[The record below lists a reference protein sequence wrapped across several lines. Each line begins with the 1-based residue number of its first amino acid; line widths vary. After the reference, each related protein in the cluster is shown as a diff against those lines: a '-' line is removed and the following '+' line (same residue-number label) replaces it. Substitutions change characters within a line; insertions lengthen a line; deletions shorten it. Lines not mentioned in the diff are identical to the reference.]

1 MFSGGAAGTPSAAQ
15 RTTRRST
22 RAARAAAALS
32 GGSTPLVA
40 SPPPPGLAQQQQ
52 RTLGANLAVASKALS
67 SATPSRRTRSVAA
80 GSDAGSSA
88 SMLMDLDEAGQAQQ
102 HQHQH
107 QQGKDADR
115 LLVKDESYAI
125 TERKG
130 LPVEVQEAIAAS
142 DPYTLPVKAV
152 LDPITGFALLVS
164 SDRCF
169 VWNWASRTSSTTT
182 YIFPLPAQAPFP
194 PGVTAYSPLS
204 FASLVPSASQT
215 AQREPGLVAVSNTGT
230 VRFWDSIS
238 LSLAGADRFKSV
250 SLALAEGEL
259 VRHVALVSP
268 TTYLAA
274 TSQSRV
280 FALSIVSQGG
290 RATLA
295 ARPLERAVGWAGS
308 VWSAVFGTKA
318 VDPRAGILALAV
330 AQPVSAGATGAAAGG
345 GDGVRRV
352 YAVQEKSAQ
361 VWDVPLRG
369 EGGERLVAEHDVFH
383 AVLEAIAGEKVG
395 NEQWAMNEGRVEVV
409 DAAVTATGHL
419 ALLVSHVHNATAD
432 EYRSFA
438 IVQLDIQHDAVTP
451 IGLTL
456 LAYQSRP
463 DPRPL
468 STARLSIGAG
478 EVAFVTFPD
487 AVVIASIASDSS
499 FEEAFPLRQ
508 NSTRFLG
515 LSMPSYLLA
524 PPSPTETLSLLTST
538 PSLVTVTVTAP
549 HGSQQRVAP
558 GGVDALKTQR
568 LKTRLEQAIFYGTRE
583 AENPLAF
590 DIQPDFEGDL
600 AKASTAVSANI
611 LASSSSNM
619 PLILDLRAQLADR
632 VHRTKALIEY
642 INANGILSKL
652 PQSAR
657 KQLSWDAERLQAAV
671 ALWAHV
677 NARIGASGHSI
688 LADAILTF
696 MDEVGEGF
704 GEDPLRLF
712 FRTKVGA
719 VGKVLEEV
727 AKQAKG
733 GVDSSVGAEEKSE
746 KLFEANQVILAA
758 FKAVSRHRAD
768 TAQHYGLTSSAEPTE
783 PWSSRPV
790 LLEALQWHFD
800 ATDALLRER
809 VRELGSQQRK
819 GVAKGEPDE
828 LRNQMAGVAE
838 FTFSAFEER
847 LRHLKTING
856 DAATPES
863 RLVAERYYSLR
874 PRFINTLVAVGKV
887 GAAFELGERHGDYK
901 SLVRLSNDAAH
912 GSPARISAYLDRYGK
927 DFAFPLY
934 SFYLEHGKLRTL
946 LEPEEAHRDLLT
958 EFLDS
963 TDNDGLA
970 WINDIAIGRLEH
982 ATDVLFTVAEKE
994 QNVAQKKIMLSL
1006 SKLAQVAQ
1014 VDTQSIEEVHVQ
1026 QTLETLDDN
1035 LDLVNTQD
1043 GLLALFES
1051 LLSGQETRLSA
1062 AEQGEVIAARVAP
1075 GLEDRPALA
1084 QHLATL
1090 AGKLF
1095 EEQALSAED
1104 LIDLLTLKENVGEQ
1118 AGDFAAALDV
1128 LVRAKNLPAERRQVA
1143 LESIWRRVF
1152 IQDDWASLKSAVGVS
1167 DEEMANALRHTAY
1180 YATLAAAS
1188 RSEHQPSDL
1197 PQPAQAFSTA
1207 TPTSLSARSPDLPSP
1222 SVTLLLNDI
1231 EQESRLLSECV
1242 QNGLEQFAREI
1253 VRLLEEGTPAV
1264 EEEELGGEA
1273 VMVE

>member
-22 RAARAAAALS
+22 RAARAASALS
-32 GGSTPLVA
+32 GASTPLVA
-40 SPPPPGLAQQQQ
+40 SPPPPGLAPQQQQQQ
-52 RTLGANLAVASKALS
+52 RTLGANLAVTTKALS
-67 SATPSRRTRSVAA
+67 SAAPSRRTRSVAA
-80 GSDAGSSA
+80 GSDAGTSA
-88 SMLMDLDEAGQAQQ
+88 TMLMDVDEAGQSQ
-102 HQHQH
+102 QH

-169 VWNWASRTSSTTT
+169 VWNWASRAGSTTT
-182 YIFPLPAQAPFP
+182 YVFPLPAQAPFP
-194 PGVTAYSPLS
+194 PGVTAGSPLS

-215 AQREPGLVAVSNTGT
+215 AQREPGLIAVSNTGT
-230 VRFWDSIS
+230 IRFWDSIS

-280 FALSIVSQGG
+280 FALSVASQGG

-295 ARPLERAVGWAGS
+295 ARPFERAVGWAGS
-308 VWSAVFGTKA
+308 VWSAVFGTKT

-330 AQPVSAGATGAAAGG
+330 AQPASSAIGPGAGAADGA
-345 GDGVRRV
+345 RRV

-361 VWDVPLRG
+361 VWDVPPRG

-395 NEQWAMNEGRVEVV
+395 NEQWAMNEGKVEIV

-419 ALLVSHVHNATAD
+419 ALLVSHVHDATAD

-438 IVQLDIQHDAVTP
+438 IVQLDVQHDAVTP

-515 LSMPSYLLA
+515 LSMPSYLPA
-524 PPSPTETLSLLTST
+524 PPSPTETLSLLTSS
-538 PSLVTVTVTAP
+538 PSLVTVTVSAP
-549 HGSQQRVAP
+549 HGSQQRVVP
-558 GGVDALKTQR
+558 GGVEALKTQR

-600 AKASTAVSANI
+600 AKASTAVSADI

-632 VHRTKALIEY
+632 VHRCKALVEY

-688 LADAILTF
+688 VGDAILTF

-719 VGKVLEEV
+719 VGNVLEEV

-733 GVDSSVGAEEKSE
+733 VVDSSVGAEDKSE

-758 FKAVSRHRAD
+758 FKAVARHRAD

-809 VRELGSQQRK
+809 VRELGAQQRK
-819 GVAKGEPDE
+819 GAVKGEPDE
-828 LRNQMAGVAE
+828 LRSQMAGVAE
-838 FTFSAFEER
+838 FAFSAFEER
-847 LRHLKTING
+847 LRYLKSVNG

-863 RLVAERYYSLR
+863 RLVTERYYSLR

-887 GAAFELGERHGDYK
+887 GAAFELGERHGDFK
-901 SLVRLSNDAAH
+901 SLVRLSNDAAR
-912 GSPARISAYLDRYGK
+912 GSSARISAYLDRYGK

-934 SFYLEHGKLRTL
+934 TFYLEHGKLRTL

-963 TDNDGLA
+963 TDNDELA
-970 WINDIAIGRLEH
+970 WVNDIAIGRLEH

-1051 LLSGQETRLSA
+1051 LLSGQDVRLSP
-1062 AEQGEVIAARVAP
+1062 AERGEVIAARVAP

-1090 AGKLF
+1090 VGKLF
-1095 EEQALSAED
+1095 EERTLSAED

-1128 LVRAKNLPAERRQVA
+1128 IVRAKDLPAERRQVA

-1167 DEEMANALRHTAY
+1167 DQEMANALRHTAY

-1188 RSEHQPSDL
+1188 RSDHEPSDL
-1197 PQPAQAFSTA
+1197 LQPAQAFSTA

-1242 QNGLEQFAREI
+1242 QNGLEAFAREI
-1253 VRLLEEGTPAV
+1253 VRLLEEGTPV
-1264 EEEELGGEA
+1264 VQEEELGGEA

>member
-22 RAARAAAALS
+22 RAARAASALS
-32 GGSTPLVA
+32 GASTPLVA
-40 SPPPPGLAQQQQ
+40 SPPPPALAQHQQQ

-67 SATPSRRTRSVAA
+67 SAAPSRRTRSVAA
-80 GSDAGSSA
+80 GSDAGT
-88 SMLMDLDEAGQAQQ
+88 MLMDVDEAGQSQQ
-102 HQHQH
+102 
-107 QQGKDADR
+107 QQGKDSDR

-169 VWNWASRTSSTTT
+169 VWNWASRASSTTT
-182 YIFPLPAQAPFP
+182 YVFPLPAQAPFP

-215 AQREPGLVAVSNTGT
+215 AQREPGLIAVSNTGT

-308 VWSAVFGTKA
+308 VWSAVFGTKT
-318 VDPRAGILALAV
+318 VDPRVGILALAV
-330 AQPVSAGATGAAAGG
+330 AQPVSGAGG
-345 GDGVRRV
+345 GAGDGARRV

-361 VWDVPLRG
+361 VWDVPVRG

-395 NEQWAMNEGRVEVV
+395 NEQWAMNEGKVEIV

-419 ALLVSHVHNATAD
+419 ALLVSHVHDATAD

-438 IVQLDIQHDAVTP
+438 IVQLDVQHDAVTP

-456 LAYQSRP
+456 LAYQNRP

-468 STARLSIGAG
+468 STARLNIGAG
-478 EVAFVTFPD
+478 EVAFVSFPD
-487 AVVIASIASDSS
+487 AVVIASITADSS

-508 NSTRFLG
+508 NSTRFIG
-515 LSMPSYLLA
+515 LSMPSYLPA
-524 PPSPTETLSLLTST
+524 PPSPTETLSLLTSS

-549 HGSQQRVAP
+549 HGSQPRVAP
-558 GGVDALKTQR
+558 GGVEALKTQR

-600 AKASTAVSANI
+600 AKASTSVSADI

-642 INANGILSKL
+642 VNANGILSKL

-688 LADAILTF
+688 VVDAILTF

-719 VGKVLEEV
+719 VGNVLEEV

-733 GVDSSVGAEEKSE
+733 VVDSSVGAEEKSE

-758 FKAVSRHRAD
+758 FKAIARHRAD
-768 TAQHYGLTSSAEPTE
+768 TAQHYGLSSSAEPTE

-809 VRELGSQQRK
+809 VRELGAQQRK
-819 GVAKGEPDE
+819 GAVKGEPDE
-828 LRNQMAGVAE
+828 LRSQMAGVAE
-838 FTFSAFEER
+838 IAFSAFEER
-847 LRHLKTING
+847 LRYLKTVNG

-863 RLVAERYYSLR
+863 RLLTERYHSIR

-887 GAAFELGERHGDYK
+887 GAAFELGERHGDFK

-934 SFYLEHGKLRTL
+934 TFYLEHGKLRTL
-946 LEPEEAHRDLLT
+946 LEPEDAHRDLLT

-963 TDNDGLA
+963 TDNDELA

-994 QNVAQKKIMLSL
+994 QNVAQKKITLSL

-1014 VDTQSIEEVHVQ
+1014 VDTQSIDEVHVQ

-1051 LLSGQETRLSA
+1051 LLSGQEVRLSA

-1095 EEQALSAED
+1095 EERALSAED

-1188 RSEHQPSDL
+1188 RSEHQASDL
-1197 PQPAQAFSTA
+1197 LQPAQAFSTA

-1242 QNGLEQFAREI
+1242 QNGLEAFAREI
-1253 VRLLEEGTPAV
+1253 VRLLEEGTPV
-1264 EEEELGGEA
+1264 VEEEEELGGEA